1 MAEVLLKNASLRLV
15 FDNGLDDKGKPVF
28 KTKTFNNIRLS
39 ATPKSLLQAA
49 NAIDSLTQ
57 KELFN
62 VERNDQSDVK
72 A

>member
-39 ATPKSLLQAA
+39 ATPESLLQAA